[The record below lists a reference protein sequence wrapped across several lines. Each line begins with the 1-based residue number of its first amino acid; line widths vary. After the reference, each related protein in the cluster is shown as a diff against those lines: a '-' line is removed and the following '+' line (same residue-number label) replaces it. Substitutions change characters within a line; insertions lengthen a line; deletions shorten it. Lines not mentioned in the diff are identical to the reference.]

1 MENINV
7 LSSRKIW
14 LLDSLHI
21 LTHAL
26 WPIDYI
32 YAYGQGLLLPQQHD
46 TLPSQLRHGFLCA
59 RYMEHSIRILKTNQY
74 IVQYRLWL
82 GKGALKSIYIFLT
95 FFDTGVCA

>member
-46 TLPSQLRHGFLCA
+46 TLPSQLRDSFLCA
-59 RYMEHSIRILKTNQY
+59 RYKEHSLVLFAFSKPI
-74 IVQYRLWL
+74 
-82 GKGALKSIYIFLT
+82 SISYNI
-95 FFDTGVCA
+95 DYG